1 MREST
6 GNALLMTLMTSVVA
20 IVLSFLVGA
29 ISYSKSYRIKNHIID
44 EIEECQTFAD
54 CTADE
59 KDFNGWL
66 EEDPSLKEI
75 EEKEEKNLSVPIGK
89 YLKDVGYKY
98 SNKETCPA
106 ASDIYKDSNSTAR
119 YCDKR
124 LHGNKEEYNYCV
136 YRCYENGGEDN
147 GNTFYHVITY
157 MQMDF
162 PLVNKVVNFKITGN
176 TKSFYK

>member
-20 IVLSFLVGA
+20 IVLSFLVGS

-44 EIEECQTFAD
+44 EIEECQTFANCQD
-54 CTADE
+54 SKFSEWATYDSDLKSAE
-59 KDFNGWL
+59 QNKDR
-66 EEDPSLKEI
+66 
-75 EEKEEKNLSVPIGK
+75 NLSGPIGK

-106 ASDIYKDSNSTAR
+106 PSDIYKGSTSKTR
-119 YCDKR
+119 RCDAR
-124 LHGNKEEYNYCV
+124 LHGSKEDYNYCV
-136 YRCYENGGEDN
+136 YRCYENDTN
-147 GNTFYHVITY
+147 KFYHVITY

-162 PLVNKVVNFKITGN
+162 PLVNKVVNFKITGD
-176 TKSFYK
+176 TKSFY